1 MRAWEIRQKR
11 AQKRARELA
20 RKEKQKTKKGTETFR
35 VVIIGRETEATD
47 VETVIIKN
55 EDESVLEAT
64 FDEIEAGNTLI
75 IEGATGLIE
84 RAVVEEKVDLEEP
97 EQEPV
102 RELRVRTV
110 AGP

>member
-20 RKEKQKTKKGTETFR
+20 RKEKQKTKKGTEMFR
-35 VVIIGRETEATD
+35 VAIIGREGEAVM

-64 FDEIEAGNTLI
+64 FDEIEAGTTLI
-75 IEGATGLIE
+75 IEGSTGLIE
-84 RAVVEEKVDLEEP
+84 RAVVEEKIDIAEP
-97 EQEPV
+97 EPN

-110 AGP
+110 